1 MKDEHYTVTK
11 GSVHQVDMTSL
22 NVPTT
27 NKNLRI
33 WEAKLMGSRNEKWKK
48 STVKAGDFNALLSA
62 TDRTSKEKIHKDTV
76 ELITTINQQHQIDSY
91 TIFHSNHRNM

>member
-33 WEAKLMGSRNEKWKK
+33 WEAKLMGSRNEKWKNPQLK
-48 STVKAGDFNALLSA
+48 LETLMLSSQQLVEQVKRRST
-62 TDRTSKEKIHKDTV
+62 RI
-76 ELITTINQQHQIDSY
+76 Q
-91 TIFHSNHRNM
+91 